1 MFSRV
6 YVHASTLLSVV
17 VSILKVATG
26 HGTTDSDIFLTAQL
40 SAVEHIDMLA
50 TTFHIVSFH
59 RV

>member
-17 VSILKVATG
+17 VSILKVDTG
-26 HGTTDSDIFLTAQL
+26 HGTTARGIFLTAQL

-50 TTFHIVSFH
+50 TTFHTVSFH
-59 RV
+59 SV